1 MKVFNVDTSVL
12 RSSVSVAE
20 QTNEALT
27 EAANLLNAITVHEDW
42 ICKEREQIKNMT
54 LSNKEKAQKI
64 QNQSQSFYSA
74 IKSVSEK
81 FDEAEQDCCN
91 RINRV
96 DDIISKVVSVVPG
109 ISEVSVGETGSNI
122 SIMDFNNLNSSLEG

>member
-1 MKVFNVDTSVL
+1 MKVFNIDTSVL

-27 EAANLLNAITVHEDW
+27 EAASLLNAITVHEDW
-42 ICKEREQIKNMT
+42 ICKEREQIKKMT

-74 IKSVSEK
+74 IKSVSGK
-81 FDEAEQDCCN
+81 FDEAERDCCN
-91 RINRV
+91 RINQV

-109 ISEVSVGETGSNI
+109 ISEVSAGGAGSDI

>member
-1 MKVFNVDTSVL
+1 MKIFNIDTSVL

-27 EAANLLNAITVHEDW
+27 EAASLLNTITVHEDW
-42 ICKEREQIKNMT
+42 ICKEREQIKKMT
-54 LSNKEKAQKI
+54 LSNKGKAQKI

-81 FDEAEQDCCN
+81 FDEAERDCCN

-109 ISEVSVGETGSNI
+109 ISEVSAGGAGSDI